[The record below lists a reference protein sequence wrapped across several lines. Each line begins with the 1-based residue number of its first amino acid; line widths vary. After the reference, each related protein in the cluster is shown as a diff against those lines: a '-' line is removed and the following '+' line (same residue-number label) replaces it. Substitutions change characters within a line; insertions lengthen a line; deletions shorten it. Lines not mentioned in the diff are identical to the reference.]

1 VSNLAQQIACKTLPY
16 DSADLGLLTHHR
28 KGGSRVSSEARQT
41 ISLVGGIHLLRRLA
55 AEHDQ
60 PRFAVR
66 SAGNSLSA
74 RLPAVISQLR
84 MATIAG
90 ASLVACGT

>member
-1 VSNLAQQIACKTLPY
+1 MGWLEKNDTVKLVWLAEFTCCA
-16 DSADLGLLTHHR
+16 GLT
-28 KGGSRVSSEARQT
+28 
-41 ISLVGGIHLLRRLA
+41 

-90 ASLVACGT
+90 ASLVASGA